1 MKKIKLQK
9 NIPFVL
15 LVGSLVSLSSCVKEK
30 EKNFKIEFRQ
40 KDYMSFMI
48 NPLDW
53 SYSPDIASLKVGNE
67 KTKKLEMTIEEF
79 EKMIETDEEY
89 IIVEGEKINVKQ
101 LREYSE
107 KLLKNI
113 TSKEHIFGA
122 KITMIF
128 TESLIILAFGL
139 DILLVPKIKHGQ
151 KKTLH
156 R

>member
-1 MKKIKLQK
+1 
-9 NIPFVL
+9 
-15 LVGSLVSLSSCVKEK
+15 
-30 EKNFKIEFRQ
+30 
-40 KDYMSFMI
+40 MSFMI

>member
-151 KKTLH
+151 TKTLH